1 MYIKIKGNM
10 EKKAKNKIEYVSQ
23 SQDKK
28 STYRNIKLYLE
39 TNLDYM
45 EILE

>member
-1 MYIKIKGNM
+1 MYIKMKGNM
-10 EKKAKNKIEYVSQ
+10 KKKAKNKMEYVSQ

-28 STYRNIKLYLE
+28 STYTNMKLYLE

-45 EILE
+45 EILV

>member
-1 MYIKIKGNM
+1 MFIKMKGNM
-10 EKKAKNKIEYVSQ
+10 EKKAKNKLEYVIQ
-23 SQDKK
+23 SQGKK

-45 EILE
+45 EIVE